1 MSIVYFVIFPILA
14 SFLTPFSKKYLK
26 YLSFGINFSLLIY
39 ALTFIP
45 LKSPIV
51 ESISVNLPI
60 SISFILDSASL
71 FFIILFTLIMTIFSL
86 YNIKESMRR
95 EIFILTNIFLASV
108 SGLVLSGDIF
118 NIYIFFEM
126 ASITAYIFT
135 SLKRDKKAYSGAIRY
150 MIVGSIASI
159 FLLIGIMSIY
169 LNIGSLN
176 LVIIGKKF
184 LLLDTPIQSLIL
196 ISLFIG
202 FGIKAEIFPLNF
214 WVVDIYQATDNK
226 INLLFSSILS
236 KAYIFVFFHLAY
248 ILHVDSKILL
258 FLATIGVIS
267 FGVAEL
273 SALNSRDI
281 KRIFAYSTLGQIGVI
296 FIGLSTIDNITL
308 LTGAIFLIAVHSITK
323 VMLFLSLDILEER
336 FNSTNIDIF
345 SRFSS
350 IFLFTIFIIGLL
362 SLLGLPPFAGFIAK
376 LTILNGLVLDKDY
389 IFVVAILI
397 ISLIEATYIFR
408 LLGLNRD
415 REKKEKLEIDL
426 NKKILL
432 SLLAIII
439 IYLGVSP
446 QPFISICRDVALTF
460 IGGVHV

>member
-14 SFLTPFSKKYLK
+14 SFLAPFFKRYLK
-26 YLSFGINFSLLIY
+26 YISLGLNFSLLVY
-39 ALTFIP
+39 ALAFIP
-45 LKSPIV
+45 LKAPIV
-51 ESISVNLPI
+51 ESISVDLPI

-71 FFIILFTLIMTIFSL
+71 FFIVLFTLIMTIFSL
-86 YNIKESMRR
+86 YNIKDSMRR
-95 EIFILTNIFLASV
+95 DMFILTNIFLASV

-150 MIVGSIASI
+150 MIIGSIASI

-176 LVIIGKKF
+176 LATISHKF
-184 LLLDTPIQSLIL
+184 ILLDTPIQSLIL
-196 ISLFIG
+196 ISFFIG

-248 ILHVDSKILL
+248 MLHIDSKILL
-258 FLATIGVIS
+258 FLATIGVLS

-296 FIGLSTIDNITL
+296 FIGFSTTSNITL
-308 LTGAIFLIAVHSITK
+308 LTGAVFLIAVHSITK
-323 VMLFLSLDILEER
+323 VMLFLSLNILEEKFGTTNIEIFGR
-336 FNSTNIDIF
+336 FNSL
-345 SRFSS
+345 
-350 IFLFTIFIIGLL
+350 FLFTIFTIGLL

-376 LTILNGLVLDKDY
+376 LTILNGLVFEKEY
-389 IFVVAILI
+389 IFIVAILI

-408 LLGLNRD
+408 LLGLNR
-415 REKKEKLEIDL
+415 REEKREKLEIDL
-426 NKKILL
+426 HKKIVL
-432 SLLAIII
+432 SALATLI

-446 QPFISICRDVALTF
+446 EPFISICKDVALAF
-460 IGGVHV
+460 IGGVNV